1 MKYIL
6 IVEDEPS
13 IAQMYQLKLEL
24 NNYKALIA
32 HNGLIG
38 LKCLDSFQ
46 PDLILLDLMMPI
58 MNGEEFL
65 SKLRKMEAHQNI
77 PVIILTN
84 VSREEAP
91 KTLWHYGIS
100 DYFVKAHNTPN
111 ELLNK
116 IRLLSDFAG
125 DYDAN

>member
-1 MKYIL
+1 MKHIL

-24 NNYKALIA
+24 NNYKVLIA
-32 HNGLIG
+32 HNGLSG
-38 LKCLDSFQ
+38 LKCLDSYL

-65 SKLRKMEAHQNI
+65 EKLRKLESHRET

-100 DYFVKAHNTPN
+100 DYFVKAHNTPSHLIDVVN
-111 ELLNK
+111 RHLA
-116 IRLLSDFAG
+116 DQA
-125 DYDAN
+125 

>member
-24 NNYKALIA
+24 NDYKVLIA
-32 HNGLIG
+32 HNGLVG
-38 LKCLDSFQ
+38 LKSLDTFQ

-65 SKLRKMEAHQNI
+65 SKLRKHDAYHST

-91 KTLWHYGIS
+91 KTLWHYGIT
-100 DYFVKAHNTPN
+100 DYFVKAHNTPSHLIDVVN
-111 ELLNK
+111 
-116 IRLLSDFAG
+116 RHLSTHIKKES
-125 DYDAN
+125 